1 MSTAWSLHGLS
12 ELIADLGDPEAGF
25 DIDGA
30 LTQTAE
36 TLDVEIAGVCLDGR
50 IESHLGFGVGDRPDD
65 LLVRVA
71 AGDELRADLGA
82 LGEVHVTRA
91 SIEGFDGT
99 LVLGRTV
106 EAFTADEIA
115 LVRAIGR
122 VLGMAMR
129 VRSALE
135 SERSV
140 RNDLERR
147 VADNHLLLAK
157 LRERQ
162 GLLDRLFNIQR
173 SISHRLPTNQVLD
186 AVTEGARDLLGVGQS
201 SIRLLDPATKAS
213 LVLVSH
219 QGVPADIV
227 EQYRTVQIGER
238 IPRAVIEEGRLVVT
252 YEATDAAIMSAA
264 ISVEGDVVG
273 CLSVGDTRH
282 KRFSAAEQEALLA
295 LAQHASLAL
304 QDARAT
310 DAMRRSL
317 ERERHRA
324 EHDSLT
330 GLPNRTTLC
339 AELDTRLRGDGAPT
353 SVLFVDLDRFKLA
366 NDTLGHAFGDEVLT
380 VVADRLRTA
389 VRDTDIVGR
398 LSGDEFVVICEGI
411 TDVGAIEFAE
421 RLQAV
426 ITRPIAS
433 GDVNHVITAS
443 VGIAA
448 ALPGQ
453 NADEVLANA
462 DLAMYR
468 AKQGGRARIDV
479 FDDHLRA
486 QVAER
491 LSIGQELRRALANG
505 EFVVHLQ
512 PLVALPAR
520 RVTSFEALVRWD
532 HPTRGLLAPGAFLP
546 SAEELGL
553 VADIDRIVL
562 QHVVGLLGRHPSAR
576 PIAVNLSVRSF
587 ADPQLVD
594 WLADLLR
601 FHGVTPDRLR
611 IEVTETVLMDQ
622 TGRAAM
628 QIQSLRQ
635 LGIGVMIDDFGTGYS
650 SLSYLQAFDVDG
662 VKIDRSFIAR
672 LGHDARAEAI
682 ITAVFNMA
690 EALGLTVIA
699 EGIEHDHQVDQMV
712 AIRDRSGGVELH
724 GQGYLFGR
732 PADGE
737 IRLQGFVEVHDLP
750 VSG

>member
-1 MSTAWSLHGLS
+1 MSAAWSLLGLS
-12 ELIADLGDPEAGF
+12 ELIATLGDPEQGF
-25 DIDGA
+25 DVDAA

-36 TLDVEIAGVCLDGR
+36 TLDVEIAAVCLDGVV
-50 IESHLGFGVGDRPDD
+50 ESRLGFGVGDRPDE
-65 LLVRVA
+65 LLLAIARSDA
-71 AGDELRADLGA
+71 LHADMDALGA
-82 LGEVHVTRA
+82 VHVTRA
-91 SIEGFDGT
+91 SIDGFDGT
-99 LVLGRTV
+99 LVLGRTT

-129 VRSALE
+129 VREALDA
-135 SERSV
+135 ERSA

-147 VADNHLLLAK
+147 AEDNRRLVGQ

-162 GLLDRLFNIQR
+162 GLLDRLFRIQK
-173 SISHRLPTNQVLD
+173 SISHRLPTNEVLD
-186 AVTEGARDLLGVGQS
+186 AITEGARDLLGVGQA
-201 SIRLLDPATKAS
+201 SIRLVDPEAPTS
-213 LVLVSH
+213 LVLVSWD
-219 QGVPADIV
+219 GVDEDVV
-227 EQYRTVQIGER
+227 EKYRTVEIGDR
-238 IPRAVIEEGRLVVT
+238 IPREVIEEGRLVVR
-252 YEATDAAIMSAA
+252 YDIDDIALMSAA
-264 ISVEGDVVG
+264 IAVEGEVVG
-273 CLSVGDTRH
+273 CLSVGDPRD
-282 KRFSAAEQEALLA
+282 KRFSSAEQDALLS

-310 DAMRRSL
+310 DAMRRAL

-324 EHDSLT
+324 QHDGLT
-330 GLPNRTTLC
+330 SLPNRITVC
-339 AELDTRLRGDGAPT
+339 AELDARLTADRGPI

-366 NDTLGHAFGDEVLT
+366 NDTLGHAFGDAVLT

-389 VRDTDIVGR
+389 VRESDLVGR

-411 TDVGAIEFAE
+411 SEVGAVEFAE

-426 ITRPIAS
+426 ISQPISS
-433 GDVNHVITAS
+433 GEVNHVITAS
-443 VGIAA
+443 VGIAGA
-448 ALPGQ
+448 TPGQ
-453 NADEVLANA
+453 TADEVLANA

-479 FDDHLRA
+479 FDDHLRS

-491 LSIGQELRRALANG
+491 LSVGQGLRRALANG

-512 PLVALPAR
+512 PLVSLPTR
-520 RVTSFEALVRWD
+520 RVTSFEALVRWN
-532 HPTRGLLAPGAFLP
+532 HPTRGILAPGAFIP

-553 VADIDRIVL
+553 IADIDRIVL
-562 QHVVGLLGRHPSAR
+562 RQVIGLLGRHETAR

-587 ADPQLVD
+587 GDSQLVD
-594 WLADLLR
+594 WLTDLLR
-601 FHGVTPDRLR
+601 AHDVAPSRLR

-635 LGIGVMIDDFGTGYS
+635 LGVGVMIDDFGTGYS

-672 LGHDARAEAI
+672 LGQDPRAEAI
-682 ITAVFNMA
+682 VAAVFNMA
-690 EALGLTVIA
+690 EALDLTVVA
-699 EGIEHDHQVDQMV
+699 EGMEHDHQVDKMV
-712 AIRDRSGGVELH
+712 AIGERSGKVELH

-737 IRLQGFVEVHDLP
+737 TRLQGFVEVP
-750 VSG
+750 GIAAAG